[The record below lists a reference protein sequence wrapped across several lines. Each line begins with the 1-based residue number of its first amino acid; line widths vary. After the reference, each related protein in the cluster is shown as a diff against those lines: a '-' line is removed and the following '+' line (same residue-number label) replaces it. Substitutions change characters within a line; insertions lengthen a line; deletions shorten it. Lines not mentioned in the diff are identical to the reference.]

1 MKFHL
6 QKYDAKKNQIL
17 EATFK
22 CVHEQG
28 AAAVTMR
35 SIAGRAKVSQALLH
49 YYFKNKE
56 NLFAEFIQILLDR
69 LVKNLE
75 KGMDPSHSA
84 KKKLDVYLQYGQDY
98 AEKHGDML
106 LVVQEMW
113 SISIRDA
120 KLKKVL
126 GDHIKKMSR
135 VLEAILEQGEKEGTF
150 KKVGKDLNTLNLGYF
165 AFVVGMGILL
175 QVNCPPDSKAFS
187 IMQKNFKEMILKDSP
202 R

>member
-22 CVHEQG
+22 CIYDQG

-35 SIAGRAKVSQALLH
+35 SIAARAKVSQALLH

-56 NLFAEFIQILLDR
+56 NLFAEFIQILLER
-69 LVKNLE
+69 LEENLE
-75 KGMDPSHSA
+75 KGMDPSYSG
-84 KKKLDVYLQYGQDY
+84 KRKLDVYLQYGQDY
-98 AEKHGDML
+98 AEKHGDVL

-113 SISIRDA
+113 SISIRNP

-126 GDHIKKMSR
+126 GDHIRKMSR
-135 VLEAILEQGEKEGTF
+135 TLEAILEQGEKEGTF
-150 KKVGKDLNTLNLGYF
+150 RKVRKDLNTLNLSYF
-165 AFVVGMGILL
+165 SFVVGMGILL
-175 QVNCPPDSKAFS
+175 QVDRPPDSKAFAL
-187 IMQKNFKEMILKDSP
+187 MRKNFKKAILKDP
-202 R
+202 HQ